1 MSIKKDF
8 GLIEKY
14 KELEKVGSAKVT
26 ILHDQVL
33 EIVVG
38 DLIAKY
44 KSCKKFDNDYVAS
57 FEKVLRFYLTED
69 EMKEIEEI

>member
-1 MSIKKDF
+1 MSIKNDI

-26 ILHDQVL
+26 ILHDQVA
-33 EIVVG
+33 EIVVS

-44 KSCKKFDNDYVAS
+44 KACKKRNDEYVGS
-57 FEKVLRFYLTED
+57 FAKVLSFYLSED
-69 EMKEIEEI
+69 EMKEMEAI